1 MTQGVAE
8 APLDLAIVGGG
19 AAGAYAAYRLR
30 ALHPEWSV
38 SLFEAS
44 GRIGGRLLSL
54 IPPGGGDGPRTELGG
69 MRFREGHR
77 LVSEMVRSLGLETRP
92 FVTADPQNRFYLRGE
107 ARTAADEPERRGRGY
122 RFDESERGR
131 SAGEL
136 LMAAF
141 EQAVPGSTNAS
152 EDQLADLV
160 QSQEFNGRPLHEWS
174 LNEVFAE
181 TLSADGHQFVIDS
194 FGYHS
199 GIGPHNA
206 ADAIPYLLR
215 EAGPH
220 LDDQQAPIDGME
232 RLPRELA
239 ARFEADGGEVHLGHR
254 LLHFDVEADGGEQ
267 PLLRLQLNAA
277 PAIIARRLV
286 LALPRVAL
294 ESIAGASPPMRSP
307 DVSELLGAVDAF
319 PAHKLYLLYDRP
331 WWREG
336 DGVGSLDVSDLPL
349 RKTYYLD
356 GVHGTPGEGGLLLAS
371 YADGE
376 HVDPWRELADG
387 RAPGLDLR
395 PFGASDRWEDYAAPP
410 PMIESAQGYLRIMH
424 GRPIPEPESSV
435 FMHWDVPARGGG
447 WHYWRAGARSWE
459 VKARIVQPIPELE
472 VYVCG
477 EAYSTSQAWVEGA
490 LETADVVVQR
500 LS

>member
-1 MTQGVAE
+1 MTQGDAE
-8 APLDLAIVGGG
+8 AALDLAIVGGG

-44 GRIGGRLLSL
+44 GRVGGRLLSL
-54 IPPGGGDGPRTELGG
+54 IPPGGGNGPRAELGG

-77 LVSEMVRSLGLETRP
+77 LVSEMVRTLGLETRP
-92 FVTADPQNRFYLRGE
+92 FITADPQNSFYLRGE
-107 ARTAADEPERRGRGY
+107 ARTAADEPEERGRGY
-122 RFDESERGR
+122 RLDEGERGR

-141 EQAVPGSTNAS
+141 EQAVPGCTTAS

-160 QSQEFNGRPLHEWS
+160 RSQEFGGRPLYEWS
-174 LNEVFAE
+174 LEDVFAAV
-181 TLSADGHQFVIDS
+181 LSPDAHQFVIDS

-220 LDDQQAPIDGME
+220 LDDQRAPVDGME

-239 ARFEADGGEVHLGHR
+239 SRVEANGGEVHLGHR
-254 LLHFDVEADGGEQ
+254 LIGFDAQAGDGH
-267 PLLRLQLNAA
+267 PALRLEFEGRTAVTA
-277 PAIIARRLV
+277 SRLI

-294 ESIAGASPPMRSP
+294 ESIAGASAPMRSP
-307 DVSELLGAVDAF
+307 EVGELLRSVEAF

-331 WWREG
+331 WWREQG
-336 DGVGSLDVSDLPL
+336 GRGNLDVSDTPL

-356 GVHGTPGEGGLLLAS
+356 GVEGTPGEGGLVLAS
-371 YADGE
+371 YADGQ
-376 HVDPWRELADG
+376 HVDRWRELAEG
-387 RAPGLDLR
+387 RGPALDRR
-395 PFGASDRWEDYAAPP
+395 PFGALDRWDEFAAPP
-410 PMIESAQGYLRIMH
+410 AMIEAAQGHLRAMH
-424 GRPIPEPESSV
+424 GRQIPEPVTSA
-435 FMHWDVPARGGG
+435 FIDWDVATRGGG
-447 WHYWRAGARSWE
+447 WHYWKAGARSWD
-459 VKARIVQPIPELE
+459 VKPRIVQPVPGLD

-477 EAYSTSQAWVEGA
+477 EAYSTAQAWVEGA
-490 LETADVVVQR
+490 LETAEAVVQR